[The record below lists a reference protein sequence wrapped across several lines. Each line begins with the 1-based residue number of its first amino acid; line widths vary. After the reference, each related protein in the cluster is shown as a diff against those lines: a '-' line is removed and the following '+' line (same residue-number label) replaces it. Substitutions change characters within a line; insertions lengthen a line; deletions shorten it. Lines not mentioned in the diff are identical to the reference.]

1 MADLLVVENLV
12 KSFGALRAVD
22 DVSFSVAEGE
32 VLGIAGPNGSGKST
46 LFNAITGIPYR
57 PTSGRVSFAGERI
70 DTLSPHRIARS
81 GLARTFQTETD
92 FETLS
97 VFDNV
102 LVALVAAKPSLG
114 HGERMRLALS
124 ALDFV
129 GYAGD
134 PARPAGEISVYDRKI
149 LMLATA
155 MALEPRILLL
165 DEPASGLSRPEVL
178 RTVDLIRRIGEAGVT
193 IMVIEH
199 VISLLLSVCDRLIVL
214 NFGTKLAEGDP
225 QAVVRDP
232 AVVNA
237 YVGTARAD
245 DDAAA

>member
-22 DVSFSVAEGE
+22 DVSLAVAEGE

-57 PTSGRVSFAGERI
+57 PTSGRVSFAGSRI
-70 DTLSPHRIARS
+70 DTLPAHHVARA
-81 GLARTFQTETD
+81 GIARTFQTETD

-97 VFDNV
+97 VLDNV
-102 LVALVAAKPSLG
+102 LVALVAAKPAAG
-114 HGERMRLALS
+114 HAERMRLAEA
-124 ALDFV
+124 ALGFL
-129 GYAGD
+129 GFEGD
-134 PARPAGEISVYDRKI
+134 LRRPAGEISVFDRKI

-155 MALEPRILLL
+155 MALEPRMLLL

-178 RTVDLIRRIGEAGVT
+178 KTVELIRRINAAGVT

-199 VISLLLSVCDRLIVL
+199 VISLLLSVSDRLIVL

-232 AVVNA
+232 AVVSA
-237 YVGTARAD
+237 YVGAGGAD
-245 DDAAA
+245 GHAAA

>member
-1 MADLLVVENLV
+1 MTDLLVVENLV

-70 DTLSPHRIARS
+70 DTLPPHRIART

-114 HGERMRLALS
+114 HGERMRLARS

-232 AVVNA
+232 AVVTA